1 LTEVEVASALVKLL
15 LSVFVGSIGDD
26 LRSPIVCEAH
36 IHTKGQAGH
45 DSAQVRISFCL
56 SRGTSGQAL
65 ELYKNKS
72 AAEMR
77 LKADT
82 APTHRYELIKI
93 H

>member
-1 LTEVEVASALVKLL
+1 MCLGWDFVLLEPGSQRAS
-15 LSVFVGSIGDD
+15 
-26 LRSPIVCEAH
+26 
-36 IHTKGQAGH
+36 T
-45 DSAQVRISFCL
+45 
-56 SRGTSGQAL
+56 L

-82 APTHRYELIKI
+82 APTHRYELIKL